1 MKICRGYAQVAAPG
15 GVGSCESRHCS
26 TVSSFHIRLSLV
38 CPKKSRIFIGANF
51 DFLDLSAS
59 VDVGVFDSAVL
70 KTPLSPQPLHEKL
83 PDQNFCRR
91 IWGIQSAWLP
101 LVLWQMIWLL
111 SQPSGSS
118 PQDFSCR
125 WCLCLFR
132 GGRKDIIHTTKRK

>member
-38 CPKKSRIFIGANF
+38 CPKKSKIFIGANF

-70 KTPLSPQPLHEKL
+70 KTPLSL
-83 PDQNFCRR
+83 PPAPPWEIARPEFLSPDLGDTIRLTATGFVANDMVIVAAKWILAPGFF
-91 IWGIQSAWLP
+91 L
-101 LVLWQMIWLL
+101 LVLFV
-111 SQPSGSS
+111 P
-118 PQDFSCR
+118 F
-125 WCLCLFR
+125 
-132 GGRKDIIHTTKRK
+132 